1 MGGLFRKLLIYICK
15 PIYCLIVYTYKIFYS
30 IASTR
35 FLKDDLI
42 QQFSSNIYVLVSAV
56 MLFAFSITILSAIVN
71 PDLLTDNKKGVAAL
85 FKRSIIALVLM
96 VLVPFAFN
104 QLYAIQDSIM
114 SHSLIEKIVVG
125 INYDCD
131 RSSDSKCEAGGNGG
145 QVIAGTLI
153 SSVLY
158 PAETADGSDISVDA
172 EDTDMS
178 ENYKKMVSEDIRYI
192 GKVAKDINNTVDDST
207 KLHYDFDDDAYAYHF
222 DGLIALVA
230 GLITVYIL
238 IIYSIDVAVR
248 VFKLA
253 FLELTAP
260 ISIVAYVGVGDKILS
275 SWFKEL
281 GKTYGELFVRIVAIA
296 FYLFLIHNLDA
307 FMSEFTSGDWIS
319 VLKVFLIIGMLI
331 FVKQVPDMLGR
342 IFVVDIKSKGGIG
355 GRLGEMAAVGKQAQ
369 AAWGGI
375 KQAAKLGAGVAGLGL
390 AAAANPF
397 AAAGVGLAHH
407 AWNKGFKFKSLS
419 ARPGKE
425 TATGKFLTAGRKTAG
440 SYLRGK
446 GLVSGL
452 NDAKK
457 SYSESDFGIEHIANK
472 NYNKDK
478 KETEKFNAKMG
489 NNSDGMVE
497 DSELARDKFTTNSK
511 KDLGRTRGDAV
522 NALLDADIRKAKL
535 EKITSDKDAIVSNL
549 DVMRANA
556 KTVEAQNAISDLK
569 NGLLTGKYTADV
581 FRQRMNGLI
590 ERGIINGSD
599 GGTISAKL
607 DSIQNKI
614 ASDSEISKYLLDK
627 DNKLNF
633 GASGLGKATDI
644 AKTKAEAAKSTYDNL
659 YKGSTE
665 SDKQE
670 MDRYMAQSEKIVT
683 KSVEQAQGEEKIS
696 HKEDI
701 HYDIQNQTINST
713 DSATSN
719 NESTPIQETINR
731 AANVHDAPTRE
742 EHMRIQDEYNS
753 LFNSDVGA
761 RYLDANERE
770 DDRIHGTGNA
780 NAGSTAGSATA
791 GAAMGS
797 STGSSSVQVE
807 GLDDLFNNLNKTI
820 TSNSDNTNK
829 ILEDQLNEQKSMN
842 NELKNQTNSINNVD
856 SKLSGL
862 RNDINNNLNDIKK
875 SFDDSNTNSGE

>member
-85 FKRSIIALVLM
+85 FKRSIIALALM

-104 QLYAIQDSIM
+104 ELYDIQDSVM

-125 INYDCD
+125 ISYDCD
-131 RSSDSKCEAGGNGG
+131 PSTDSKCEIGGNGG

-158 PAETADGSDISVDA
+158 PEETADGSDIKIDSDN
-172 EDTDMS
+172 TDIS

-192 GKVAKDINNTVDDST
+192 GKVAKDINKTVDDST
-207 KLHYDFDDDAYAYHF
+207 KLHYDFDDESYAFHF

-260 ISIVAYVGVGDKILS
+260 ISIVAYVGVGDKMLS

-281 GKTYGELFVRIVAIA
+281 GKTYGELFVRIVVIA
-296 FYLFLIHNLDA
+296 FYLFLIHNLDS
-307 FMSEFTSGDWIS
+307 FMSQFTTGDFIS
-319 VLKVFLIIGMLI
+319 VLKVFLIVGMLM
-331 FVKQVPDMLGR
+331 FVKEAPDIIGRLLGFK
-342 IFVVDIKSKGGIG
+342 IELKGGIG
-355 GRLGEMAAVGKQAQ
+355 GRLGSMAAVGKQAQ

-407 AWNKGFKFKSLS
+407 AWNKGFKSVG

-425 TATGKFLTAGRKTAG
+425 TATGKFLAGGGKTAG
-440 SYLRGK
+440 AYLRGK
-446 GLVSGL
+446 GLVPGL
-452 NDAKK
+452 KDAKK
-457 SYSESDFGIEHIANK
+457 TYSESDFGLEHIANK
-472 NYNKDK
+472 NYNKNK
-478 KETEKFNAKMG
+478 KETERFNAKMG
-489 NNSDGMVE
+489 NNKYGMVE
-497 DSELARDKFTTNSK
+497 DSELARNNFIGNSK
-511 KDLGRTRGDAV
+511 KDLGKTRGDAV
-522 NALLDADIRKAKL
+522 NVLLDANIQKAKL

-569 NGLLTGKYTADV
+569 NGLLTGKYTADS
-581 FRQRMNGLI
+581 FRQSMNGLI

-614 ASDSEISKYLLDK
+614 ASDEDISKYLV
-627 DNKLNF
+627 NENGTLNF
-633 GASGLGKATDI
+633 GSSGLGAVTNIANTKASD
-644 AKTKAEAAKSTYDNL
+644 AKTTYDNL
-659 YKGSTE
+659 YKGSSE
-665 SDKQE
+665 SDKKE

-696 HKEDI
+696 HKEDK
-701 HYDIQNQTINST
+701 HYDVQDQTINST

-719 NESTPIQETINR
+719 NESTPIQEAINR

-780 NAGSTAGSATA
+780 NTGSAAGSATA
-791 GAAMGS
+791 GAAMDS

>member
-30 IASTR
+30 LASTR

-56 MLFAFSITILSAIVN
+56 MLFAFSVTILSAIVN

-85 FKRSIIALVLM
+85 FKRSIIALALM
-96 VLVPFAFN
+96 VLIPFAFN
-104 QLYAIQDSIM
+104 ELYDIQDSVM

-131 RSSDSKCEAGGNGG
+131 PSTDSKCEIGGNGG

-158 PAETADGSDISVDA
+158 PAGDDISVKADIS
-172 EDTDMS
+172 D
-178 ENYKKMVSEDIRYI
+178 NYKKTVSEDIRYI
-192 GKVAKDINNTVDDST
+192 GKVAKDINVTVDDST
-207 KLHYDFDDDAYAYHF
+207 KLHYDFDDESYAFHF

-260 ISIVAYVGVGDKILS
+260 ISIVAYVGVGDKMLL

-281 GKTYGELFVRIVAIA
+281 GKTYGELFVRIVVIA

-307 FMSEFTSGDWIS
+307 FMSEFTTGDFIS
-319 VLKVFLIIGMLI
+319 VLKVFLIIGMLM
-331 FVKQVPDMLGR
+331 FVKEAPDIIGR
-342 IFVVDIKSKGGIG
+342 ILGFKIELKGGIG
-355 GRLGEMAAVGKQAQ
+355 GRLGSMAAVGKQAQ

-407 AWNKGFKFKSLS
+407 AWNKGFKSLG

-425 TATGKFLTAGRKTAG
+425 TATGKFLAGGGKTAG
-440 SYLRGK
+440 AYLRGK

-452 NDAKK
+452 KDAKK
-457 SYSESDFGIEHIANK
+457 TYSESDFGLEHIANK
-472 NYNKDK
+472 NYNKNK
-478 KETEKFNAKMG
+478 KETEKFNDKMG
-489 NNSDGMVE
+489 NNKYGMVE
-497 DSELARDKFTTNSK
+497 DSELARNNFIGNSK
-511 KDLGRTRGDAV
+511 KDLGKTRGDAV
-522 NALLDADIRKAKL
+522 NALLDANIQKAKL
-535 EKITSDKDAIVSNL
+535 EKIASDKDAIVSNL

-569 NGLLTGKYTADV
+569 NGLLTGKYTADS
-581 FRQRMNGLI
+581 FRQSMNGLI

-614 ASDSEISKYLLDK
+614 ASDEDISKYLV
-627 DNKLNF
+627 NENGTLNF
-633 GASGLGKATDI
+633 GSSGLGAVTNI
-644 AKTKAEAAKSTYDNL
+644 ANTKASDAKATYDNL
-659 YKGSTE
+659 YKGSSE
-665 SDKQE
+665 SDKNE

-701 HYDIQNQTINST
+701 HYDIGNTGSVMGSQTLEGAGSSFVSNSNST
-713 DSATSN
+713 NPQN
-719 NESTPIQETINR
+719 NTTQSTQSDDTD
-731 AANVHDAPTRE
+731 DALDAMMNAQIAMNE
-742 EHMRIQDEYNS
+742 ERLDNS
-753 LFNSDVGA
+753 WKNQSTDDTYRRGTFEPQKNNNNSDDS
-761 RYLDANERE
+761 Y
-770 DDRIHGTGNA
+770 DDIFA
-780 NAGSTAGSATA
+780 D
-791 GAAMGS
+791 
-797 STGSSSVQVE
+797 QY
-807 GLDDLFNNLNKTI
+807 DNN
-820 TSNSDNTNK
+820 
-829 ILEDQLNEQKSMN
+829 
-842 NELKNQTNSINNVD
+842 
-856 SKLSGL
+856 
-862 RNDINNNLNDIKK
+862 
-875 SFDDSNTNSGE
+875 DSNPFADTDDKE

>member
-56 MLFAFSITILSAIVN
+56 MLFAFSVTILSAIVN

-85 FKRSIIALVLM
+85 FKRSIIALALM
-96 VLVPFAFN
+96 VLIPFAFN
-104 QLYAIQDSIM
+104 ELYDIQDSVM

-131 RSSDSKCEAGGNGG
+131 PSTDSKCEIGGNGG

-158 PAETADGSDISVDA
+158 PAGDDISVKADIS
-172 EDTDMS
+172 D
-178 ENYKKMVSEDIRYI
+178 NYKKTVSEDIRYI
-192 GKVAKDINNTVDDST
+192 GKVAKDINVTVDDST
-207 KLHYDFDDDAYAYHF
+207 KLHYDFDDESYAFHF

-260 ISIVAYVGVGDKILS
+260 ISIVAYVGVGDKMLL

-281 GKTYGELFVRIVAIA
+281 GKTYGELFVRIVVIA

-307 FMSEFTSGDWIS
+307 FMSEFTTGDFIS
-319 VLKVFLIIGMLI
+319 VLKVFLIIGMLM
-331 FVKQVPDMLGR
+331 FVKEAPDIIGR
-342 IFVVDIKSKGGIG
+342 ILGFKIELKGGIG
-355 GRLGEMAAVGKQAQ
+355 GRLGSMAAVGKQAQ

-407 AWNKGFKFKSLS
+407 AWNKGFKSLG

-425 TATGKFLTAGRKTAG
+425 TATGKFLAGGGKTAG
-440 SYLRGK
+440 AYLRGK

-452 NDAKK
+452 KDAKK
-457 SYSESDFGIEHIANK
+457 TYSESDFGLEHIANK
-472 NYNKDK
+472 NYNKNK
-478 KETEKFNAKMG
+478 KETEKFNDKMG
-489 NNSDGMVE
+489 NNKYGMVE
-497 DSELARDKFTTNSK
+497 DSELARNNFIGNSK
-511 KDLGRTRGDAV
+511 KDLGKTRGDAV
-522 NALLDADIRKAKL
+522 NALLDANIQKAKL
-535 EKITSDKDAIVSNL
+535 EKIASDKDAIVSNL

-569 NGLLTGKYTADV
+569 NGLLTGKYTADS
-581 FRQRMNGLI
+581 FRQSMNGLI

-614 ASDSEISKYLLDK
+614 ASDEDISKYLV
-627 DNKLNF
+627 NENGTLNF
-633 GASGLGKATDI
+633 RSSGLGAVTNI
-644 AKTKAEAAKSTYDNL
+644 ANTKASDAKATYDNL
-659 YKGSTE
+659 YKGSSE
-665 SDKQE
+665 SDKNE

-701 HYDIQNQTINST
+701 HYDIGNTGSVMGSQTLEGAGSSFVSNSNST
-713 DSATSN
+713 NPQN
-719 NESTPIQETINR
+719 NTTQNTQSDDTDDALDAMMNAQIAMNEERLDNSWKNQSTDDTYRRGTFEPQKN
-731 AANVHDAPTRE
+731 N
-742 EHMRIQDEYNS
+742 N
-753 LFNSDVGA
+753 NSDDS
-761 RYLDANERE
+761 Y
-770 DDRIHGTGNA
+770 DDIFA
-780 NAGSTAGSATA
+780 D
-791 GAAMGS
+791 
-797 STGSSSVQVE
+797 QY
-807 GLDDLFNNLNKTI
+807 DNN
-820 TSNSDNTNK
+820 
-829 ILEDQLNEQKSMN
+829 
-842 NELKNQTNSINNVD
+842 
-856 SKLSGL
+856 
-862 RNDINNNLNDIKK
+862 
-875 SFDDSNTNSGE
+875 DSNPFVDTDDKE

>member
-131 RSSDSKCEAGGNGG
+131 RSTDSKCEAGGNGG

-238 IIYSIDVAVR
+238 VIYSIDVAVR

-260 ISIVAYVGVGDKILS
+260 ISIVAYVGVGDKMLL

-281 GKTYGELFVRIVAIA
+281 GKTYGELFVRIVVIA

-307 FMSEFTSGDWIS
+307 FMSEFTTGDFIS
-319 VLKVFLIIGMLI
+319 VLKVFLIIGMLM
-331 FVKQVPDMLGR
+331 FVKEAPDIIGR
-342 IFVVDIKSKGGIG
+342 ILGFKIELKGGIG
-355 GRLGEMAAVGKQAQ
+355 GRLGSMAAVGKQAQ

-407 AWNKGFKFKSLS
+407 AWNKGFKSLG

-457 SYSESDFGIEHIANK
+457 SYSESDFGLEHIANK

-489 NNSDGMVE
+489 NNVYGMVE

-511 KDLGRTRGDAV
+511 KDLGKTRGDAV
-522 NALLDADIRKAKL
+522 NALLDADIQKAKL

-569 NGLLTGKYTADV
+569 NGLLTGKFTADS
-581 FRQRMNGLI
+581 FRQSMNNLI
-590 ERGIINGSD
+590 DRGIINGSD
-599 GGTISAKL
+599 GGTISSKL

-614 ASDSEISKYLLDK
+614 ESDSEISKYLLDK
-627 DNKLNF
+627 DGNLKF

-659 YKGSTE
+659 YKGLSE

-683 KSVEQAQGEEKIS
+683 ASVKEAQGTVKIDHS
-696 HKEDI
+696 KDDHYKLDYSNMNLYGSSGIFSSPTISNSEDSLNIDFSNFSNTIENSKYTTPDITGVKTGLNLNQQQVDKQNEDI
-701 HYDIQNQTINST
+701 EKAKLEDDVERLMRKYDQQ
-713 DSATSN
+713 DSN
-719 NESTPIQETINR
+719 NSG
-731 AANVHDAPTRE
+731 
-742 EHMRIQDEYNS
+742 S
-753 LFNSDVGA
+753 KFKLK
-761 RYLDANERE
+761 
-770 DDRIHGTGNA
+770 DD
-780 NAGSTAGSATA
+780 
-791 GAAMGS
+791 
-797 STGSSSVQVE
+797 
-807 GLDDLFNNLNKTI
+807 DK
-820 TSNSDNTNK
+820 
-829 ILEDQLNEQKSMN
+829 
-842 NELKNQTNSINNVD
+842 
-856 SKLSGL
+856 
-862 RNDINNNLNDIKK
+862 
-875 SFDDSNTNSGE
+875 

>member
-131 RSSDSKCEAGGNGG
+131 RSTDSKCEAGGNGG

-238 IIYSIDVAVR
+238 VIYSIDVAVR

-260 ISIVAYVGVGDKILS
+260 ISIVAYVGVGDKMLL

-281 GKTYGELFVRIVAIA
+281 GKTYGELFVRIVVIA

-307 FMSEFTSGDWIS
+307 FMSEFTTGDFIS
-319 VLKVFLIIGMLI
+319 VLKVFLIISMLM
-331 FVKQVPDMLGR
+331 FVKEAPDIIGR
-342 IFVVDIKSKGGIG
+342 ILGFKIELKGGIG
-355 GRLGEMAAVGKQAQ
+355 GKLGSMAAVGKQAQ

-407 AWNKGFKFKSLS
+407 AWNKGFKSLG

-457 SYSESDFGIEHIANK
+457 SYSESDFGLEHIANK

-489 NNSDGMVE
+489 NNVYGMVE

-511 KDLGRTRGDAV
+511 KDLGKTRGDAV
-522 NALLDADIRKAKL
+522 NALLDADIQKAKL

-569 NGLLTGKYTADV
+569 NGLLTGKFTADS
-581 FRQRMNGLI
+581 FRQSMNNLI
-590 ERGIINGSD
+590 DRGIINGSD
-599 GGTISAKL
+599 GGTISSKL

-614 ASDSEISKYLLDK
+614 ESDSEISKYLLDK
-627 DNKLNF
+627 DGNLKF

-659 YKGSTE
+659 YKGLSE

-683 KSVEQAQGEEKIS
+683 ASVKEAQGTVKIDHS
-696 HKEDI
+696 KDDHYKLDYSNMNLQGSSGIFSSPTISNSEDSLNIDFSNFSNTIENSKYTTPDITGVKTGLNLNQQQVDKQNEDI
-701 HYDIQNQTINST
+701 EKAKLEDDVERLMRKYDQQ
-713 DSATSN
+713 DSN
-719 NESTPIQETINR
+719 NSGSKFKIK
-731 AANVHDAPTRE
+731 
-742 EHMRIQDEYNS
+742 
-753 LFNSDVGA
+753 
-761 RYLDANERE
+761 
-770 DDRIHGTGNA
+770 DD
-780 NAGSTAGSATA
+780 
-791 GAAMGS
+791 
-797 STGSSSVQVE
+797 
-807 GLDDLFNNLNKTI
+807 DK
-820 TSNSDNTNK
+820 
-829 ILEDQLNEQKSMN
+829 
-842 NELKNQTNSINNVD
+842 
-856 SKLSGL
+856 
-862 RNDINNNLNDIKK
+862 
-875 SFDDSNTNSGE
+875 

>member
-56 MLFAFSITILSAIVN
+56 MLFAFSVTILSAIVN

-85 FKRSIIALVLM
+85 FKRSIIALALM
-96 VLVPFAFN
+96 VLIPFAFN
-104 QLYAIQDSIM
+104 ELYDIQDSVM

-131 RSSDSKCEAGGNGG
+131 PSTDSKCEIGGNGG

-158 PAETADGSDISVDA
+158 PAGDDISVKADIS
-172 EDTDMS
+172 D
-178 ENYKKMVSEDIRYI
+178 NYKKTVSEDIRYI
-192 GKVAKDINNTVDDST
+192 GKVAKDINVTVDDST
-207 KLHYDFDDDAYAYHF
+207 KLHYDFDDESYAFHF

-260 ISIVAYVGVGDKILS
+260 ISIVAYVGVGEKMLS

-296 FYLFLIHNLDA
+296 FYLFLIHNLDE
-307 FMSEFTSGDWIS
+307 FMSAFNDGDWIS
-319 VLKVFLIIGMLI
+319 VLKVFLIVGMLI

-342 IFVVDIKSKGGIG
+342 IFGVDIKSKGGIG
-355 GRLGEMAAVGKQAQ
+355 GRLGQMAAVGKQAQ

-407 AWNKGFKFKSLS
+407 AWNKGFKSLG

-425 TATGKFLTAGRKTAG
+425 TATGKFLAGGGKTAG
-440 SYLRGK
+440 AYLRGK

-452 NDAKK
+452 KDAKK
-457 SYSESDFGIEHIANK
+457 TYSESDFGLEHIANK
-472 NYNKDK
+472 NYNKNK
-478 KETEKFNAKMG
+478 KETEKFNDKMG
-489 NNSDGMVE
+489 NNKYGMVE
-497 DSELARDKFTTNSK
+497 DSELARNNFIGNSK
-511 KDLGRTRGDAV
+511 KDLGKTRGDAV
-522 NALLDADIRKAKL
+522 NALLDANIQKAKL
-535 EKITSDKDAIVSNL
+535 EKIASDKDAIVSNL

-569 NGLLTGKYTADV
+569 NGLLTGKYTADS
-581 FRQRMNGLI
+581 FRQSMNGLI

-614 ASDSEISKYLLDK
+614 ASDEDISKYLV
-627 DNKLNF
+627 NENGTLNF
-633 GASGLGKATDI
+633 GSSGLGAVTNI
-644 AKTKAEAAKSTYDNL
+644 ANTKASDAKATYDNL
-659 YKGSTE
+659 YKGSSE
-665 SDKQE
+665 SDKNE

-701 HYDIQNQTINST
+701 HYDIGNTGSVMGSQTLEGAGSSFVSNSNST
-713 DSATSN
+713 NPQN
-719 NESTPIQETINR
+719 NTTQNTQSDDTDDALDAMMNAQIAMNEERLDNSWKNQSTDDTYRRGTFEPQKN
-731 AANVHDAPTRE
+731 N
-742 EHMRIQDEYNS
+742 N
-753 LFNSDVGA
+753 NSDDS
-761 RYLDANERE
+761 Y
-770 DDRIHGTGNA
+770 DDIFA
-780 NAGSTAGSATA
+780 D
-791 GAAMGS
+791 
-797 STGSSSVQVE
+797 QY
-807 GLDDLFNNLNKTI
+807 DNN
-820 TSNSDNTNK
+820 
-829 ILEDQLNEQKSMN
+829 
-842 NELKNQTNSINNVD
+842 
-856 SKLSGL
+856 
-862 RNDINNNLNDIKK
+862 
-875 SFDDSNTNSGE
+875 DSNPFADTDDKE

>member
-1 MGGLFRKLLIYICK
+1 MGGLFRKLPIYICK

-56 MLFAFSITILSAIVN
+56 MLFAFSVTILSAIVN

-85 FKRSIIALVLM
+85 FKRSIIALALM
-96 VLVPFAFN
+96 VLIPFAFN
-104 QLYAIQDSIM
+104 ELYDIQDSVM

-131 RSSDSKCEAGGNGG
+131 PSTDSKCEIGGNGG

-158 PAETADGSDISVDA
+158 PAGDDISVKADIS
-172 EDTDMS
+172 D
-178 ENYKKMVSEDIRYI
+178 NYKKTVSEDIRYI
-192 GKVAKDINNTVDDST
+192 GKVAKDINVTVDDST
-207 KLHYDFDDDAYAYHF
+207 KLHYDFDDESYAFHF

-260 ISIVAYVGVGDKILS
+260 ISIVAYVGVGEKMLS

-296 FYLFLIHNLDA
+296 FYLFLIHNLDE
-307 FMSEFTSGDWIS
+307 FMSAFNDGDWIS
-319 VLKVFLIIGMLI
+319 VLKVFLIVGMLI

-342 IFVVDIKSKGGIG
+342 IFGVDIKLKGGIG
-355 GRLGEMAAVGKQAQ
+355 GRLGQMAAVGKQAQ

-407 AWNKGFKFKSLS
+407 AWNKGFKSLG

-425 TATGKFLTAGRKTAG
+425 TATGKFLAGGGKTAG
-440 SYLRGK
+440 AYLRGK

-452 NDAKK
+452 KDAKK
-457 SYSESDFGIEHIANK
+457 TYSESDFGLEHIANK
-472 NYNKDK
+472 NYNKNK
-478 KETEKFNAKMG
+478 KETEKFNDKMG
-489 NNSDGMVE
+489 NNKYGMVE
-497 DSELARDKFTTNSK
+497 DSELARNNFIGNSK
-511 KDLGRTRGDAV
+511 KDLGKTRGDAV
-522 NALLDADIRKAKL
+522 NALLDANIQKAKL
-535 EKITSDKDAIVSNL
+535 EKIASDKDAIVSNL

-569 NGLLTGKYTADV
+569 NGLLTGKYTADS
-581 FRQRMNGLI
+581 FRQSMNGLI

-614 ASDSEISKYLLDK
+614 ASDEDISKYLV
-627 DNKLNF
+627 NENGTLNF
-633 GASGLGKATDI
+633 GSSGLGAVTNI
-644 AKTKAEAAKSTYDNL
+644 ANTKASDAKATYDNL
-659 YKGSTE
+659 YKGSSE
-665 SDKQE
+665 SDKNE

-701 HYDIQNQTINST
+701 HYDIGNTGSVMGSQTLEGAGSSFVSNSNST
-713 DSATSN
+713 NPQN
-719 NESTPIQETINR
+719 NTTQNTQSDDTDDALDAMMNAQIAMNEERLDNSWKNQSTDDTYRRGTFEPQKN
-731 AANVHDAPTRE
+731 N
-742 EHMRIQDEYNS
+742 N
-753 LFNSDVGA
+753 NSDDS
-761 RYLDANERE
+761 Y
-770 DDRIHGTGNA
+770 DDIFA
-780 NAGSTAGSATA
+780 D
-791 GAAMGS
+791 
-797 STGSSSVQVE
+797 QY
-807 GLDDLFNNLNKTI
+807 DNN
-820 TSNSDNTNK
+820 
-829 ILEDQLNEQKSMN
+829 
-842 NELKNQTNSINNVD
+842 
-856 SKLSGL
+856 
-862 RNDINNNLNDIKK
+862 
-875 SFDDSNTNSGE
+875 DSNPFVDTDDKE

>member
-56 MLFAFSITILSAIVN
+56 MLFAFSVTILSAIVN

-85 FKRSIIALVLM
+85 FKRSIIALALM
-96 VLVPFAFN
+96 VLIPFAFN
-104 QLYAIQDSIM
+104 ELYDIQDSVM

-131 RSSDSKCEAGGNGG
+131 PSTDSKCEIGGNGG

-158 PAETADGSDISVDA
+158 PAGDDISVKADIS
-172 EDTDMS
+172 D
-178 ENYKKMVSEDIRYI
+178 NYKKTVSEDIRYI
-192 GKVAKDINNTVDDST
+192 GKVAKDINVTVDDST
-207 KLHYDFDDDAYAYHF
+207 KLRYDFDDESYAFHF

-260 ISIVAYVGVGDKILS
+260 ISIVAYVGVGEKMLS

-296 FYLFLIHNLDA
+296 FYLFLIHNLDE
-307 FMSEFTSGDWIS
+307 FMSAFNDGDWIS
-319 VLKVFLIIGMLI
+319 VLKVFLIVGMLI

-342 IFVVDIKSKGGIG
+342 IFGVDIKSKGGIG
-355 GRLGEMAAVGKQAQ
+355 GRLGQMAAVGKQAQ

-407 AWNKGFKFKSLS
+407 AWNKGFKSLG

-425 TATGKFLTAGRKTAG
+425 TATGKFLAGGGKTAG
-440 SYLRGK
+440 AYLRGK

-452 NDAKK
+452 KDAKK
-457 SYSESDFGIEHIANK
+457 TYSESDFGLEHIANK
-472 NYNKDK
+472 NYNKNK
-478 KETEKFNAKMG
+478 KETEKFNDKMG
-489 NNSDGMVE
+489 NNKYGMVE
-497 DSELARDKFTTNSK
+497 DSELARNNFIGNSK
-511 KDLGRTRGDAV
+511 KDLGKTRGDAV
-522 NALLDADIRKAKL
+522 NALLDANIQKAKL
-535 EKITSDKDAIVSNL
+535 EKIASDKDAIVSNL

-569 NGLLTGKYTADV
+569 NGLLTGKYTADS
-581 FRQRMNGLI
+581 FRQSMNGLI

-614 ASDSEISKYLLDK
+614 ASDEDISKYLV
-627 DNKLNF
+627 NENGTLNF
-633 GASGLGKATDI
+633 GSSGLGAVTNI
-644 AKTKAEAAKSTYDNL
+644 ANTKASDAKATYDNL
-659 YKGSTE
+659 YKGSSE
-665 SDKQE
+665 SDKNE

-696 HKEDI
+696 HKEDM
-701 HYDIQNQTINST
+701 HYDIGNTGSVMGSQTLEGAGSSFVSNSNST
-713 DSATSN
+713 NPQN
-719 NESTPIQETINR
+719 NTTQNTQSDDTDDALDAMMNAQIAMNEERLDNSWKNQSTDDTYRRGTFEPQKN
-731 AANVHDAPTRE
+731 N
-742 EHMRIQDEYNS
+742 N
-753 LFNSDVGA
+753 NSDDS
-761 RYLDANERE
+761 Y
-770 DDRIHGTGNA
+770 DDIFA
-780 NAGSTAGSATA
+780 D
-791 GAAMGS
+791 
-797 STGSSSVQVE
+797 QY
-807 GLDDLFNNLNKTI
+807 DNN
-820 TSNSDNTNK
+820 
-829 ILEDQLNEQKSMN
+829 
-842 NELKNQTNSINNVD
+842 
-856 SKLSGL
+856 
-862 RNDINNNLNDIKK
+862 
-875 SFDDSNTNSGE
+875 DSNPFADTDDKE

>member
-56 MLFAFSITILSAIVN
+56 MLFAFSVTILSAIVN

-85 FKRSIIALVLM
+85 FKRSIIALALM
-96 VLVPFAFN
+96 VLIPFAFN
-104 QLYAIQDSIM
+104 ELYDIQDSVM

-131 RSSDSKCEAGGNGG
+131 PSTDSKCEIGGNGG

-158 PAETADGSDISVDA
+158 PAGDDISVKADIS
-172 EDTDMS
+172 D
-178 ENYKKMVSEDIRYI
+178 NYKKTVSEDIRYI
-192 GKVAKDINNTVDDST
+192 GKVAKDINVTVDDST
-207 KLHYDFDDDAYAYHF
+207 KLHYDFDDESYAFHF

-260 ISIVAYVGVGDKILS
+260 ISIVAYVGVGEKMLS

-296 FYLFLIHNLDA
+296 FYLFLIHNLDE
-307 FMSEFTSGDWIS
+307 FMSAFNDGDWIS
-319 VLKVFLIIGMLI
+319 VLKVFLIVGMLI

-342 IFVVDIKSKGGIG
+342 IFGVDIKSKGGIG
-355 GRLGEMAAVGKQAQ
+355 GRLGQMAAVGKQAQ

-407 AWNKGFKFKSLS
+407 AWNKGFKSLG

-425 TATGKFLTAGRKTAG
+425 TATGKFLAGGGKTAG
-440 SYLRGK
+440 AYLRGK

-452 NDAKK
+452 KDAKK
-457 SYSESDFGIEHIANK
+457 TYSESDFGLEHIANK
-472 NYNKDK
+472 NYNKNK
-478 KETEKFNAKMG
+478 KETEKFNDKMG
-489 NNSDGMVE
+489 NNKYGMVE
-497 DSELARDKFTTNSK
+497 DSELARNNFIGNSK
-511 KDLGRTRGDAV
+511 KDLGKTRGDAV
-522 NALLDADIRKAKL
+522 NALLDANIQKAKL
-535 EKITSDKDAIVSNL
+535 EKIASDKDAIVSNL

-569 NGLLTGKYTADV
+569 NGLLTGKYTADS
-581 FRQRMNGLI
+581 FRQSMNGLI
-590 ERGIINGSD
+590 ERGIINGSE

-614 ASDSEISKYLLDK
+614 ASDEDISKYLV
-627 DNKLNF
+627 NENGTLNF
-633 GASGLGKATDI
+633 GSSGLGAVTNI
-644 AKTKAEAAKSTYDNL
+644 ANTKASDAKATYDNL
-659 YKGSTE
+659 YKGSSE
-665 SDKQE
+665 SDKNE

-701 HYDIQNQTINST
+701 HYDIGNTGSVMGSQTLEGAGSSFVSNSNST
-713 DSATSN
+713 NPQN
-719 NESTPIQETINR
+719 NTTQNTQSDDTDDALDAMMNAQIAMNEERLDNSWKNQSTDDTYRRGTFEPQKN
-731 AANVHDAPTRE
+731 N
-742 EHMRIQDEYNS
+742 N
-753 LFNSDVGA
+753 NSDDS
-761 RYLDANERE
+761 Y
-770 DDRIHGTGNA
+770 DDIFA
-780 NAGSTAGSATA
+780 D
-791 GAAMGS
+791 
-797 STGSSSVQVE
+797 QY
-807 GLDDLFNNLNKTI
+807 DNN
-820 TSNSDNTNK
+820 
-829 ILEDQLNEQKSMN
+829 
-842 NELKNQTNSINNVD
+842 
-856 SKLSGL
+856 
-862 RNDINNNLNDIKK
+862 
-875 SFDDSNTNSGE
+875 DSNPFADTDDKE

>member
-56 MLFAFSITILSAIVN
+56 MLFAFSVTILSAIVN

-85 FKRSIIALVLM
+85 FKRSIIALALM
-96 VLVPFAFN
+96 VLIPFAFN
-104 QLYAIQDSIM
+104 ELYDIQDSVM

-131 RSSDSKCEAGGNGG
+131 PSTDSECEIGGNGG

-158 PAETADGSDISVDA
+158 PAGDDISVKADIS
-172 EDTDMS
+172 D
-178 ENYKKMVSEDIRYI
+178 NYKKTVSEDIRYI
-192 GKVAKDINNTVDDST
+192 GKVAKDINVTVDDST
-207 KLHYDFDDDAYAYHF
+207 KLHYDFDDESYAFHF

-230 GLITVYIL
+230 GLITAYIL

-260 ISIVAYVGVGDKILS
+260 ISIVAYVGVGEKMLS

-296 FYLFLIHNLDA
+296 FYLFLIHNLDE
-307 FMSEFTSGDWIS
+307 FMSAFNDGDWIS
-319 VLKVFLIIGMLI
+319 VLKVFLIVGMLI

-342 IFVVDIKSKGGIG
+342 IFGVDIKLKGGIG
-355 GRLGEMAAVGKQAQ
+355 GRLGSMAAVGKQAQ

-390 AAAANPF
+390 AAANPF

-407 AWNKGFKFKSLS
+407 AWNKGFKSLG

-425 TATGKFLTAGRKTAG
+425 TATGKFLVGGGKTAG
-440 SYLRGK
+440 AYLRGK

-452 NDAKK
+452 KDAKK
-457 SYSESDFGIEHIANK
+457 TYSESDFGLEHIANK
-472 NYNKDK
+472 NYNKNK
-478 KETEKFNAKMG
+478 KETEKFNDKMG
-489 NNSDGMVE
+489 NNKYGMVE
-497 DSELARDKFTTNSK
+497 DSELARNNFIGNSK
-511 KDLGRTRGDAV
+511 KDLGKTRGDAV
-522 NALLDADIRKAKL
+522 NALLDANIQKAKL
-535 EKITSDKDAIVSNL
+535 EKIASDKDAIVSNL

-569 NGLLTGKYTADV
+569 NGLLTGKYTADS
-581 FRQRMNGLI
+581 FRQSMNGLI

-614 ASDSEISKYLLDK
+614 ASDEDISKYLV
-627 DNKLNF
+627 NENGTLNF
-633 GASGLGKATDI
+633 GSSGLGAVTNI
-644 AKTKAEAAKSTYDNL
+644 ANTKASDAKATYDNL
-659 YKGSTE
+659 YKGSSE
-665 SDKQE
+665 SDKNE

-683 KSVEQAQGEEKIS
+683 KSVQQAQGATKVDNKNDS
-696 HKEDI
+696 H
-701 HYDIQNQTINST
+701 YQMGYTGTNST
-713 DSATSN
+713 QSSSTSN
-719 NESTPIQETINR
+719 NSSVSSDGLNIDLSTT
-731 AANVHDAPTRE
+731 APE
-742 EHMRIQDEYNS
+742 PLKPDDYN
-753 LFNSDVGA
+753 
-761 RYLDANERE
+761 
-770 DDRIHGTGNA
+770 I
-780 NAGSTAGSATA
+780 
-791 GAAMGS
+791 
-797 STGSSSVQVE
+797 SSSGGLHLNQQQVE
-807 GLDDLFNNLNKTI
+807 EQRLDSERAKLDD
-820 TSNSDNTNK
+820 D
-829 ILEDQLNEQKSMN
+829 LERM
-842 NELKNQTNSINNVD
+842 T
-856 SKLSGL
+856 
-862 RNDINNNLNDIKK
+862 NDINKMSSNDNNQKFKLKD
-875 SFDDSNTNSGE
+875 E

>member
-56 MLFAFSITILSAIVN
+56 MLFAFSVTILSAIVN

-85 FKRSIIALVLM
+85 FKRSIIALALM
-96 VLVPFAFN
+96 VLIPFAFN
-104 QLYAIQDSIM
+104 ELYDIQDSVM

-131 RSSDSKCEAGGNGG
+131 PSTDSECEIGGNGG

-158 PAETADGSDISVDA
+158 PAGDDISVKADIS
-172 EDTDMS
+172 D
-178 ENYKKMVSEDIRYI
+178 NYKKTVSEDIRYI
-192 GKVAKDINNTVDDST
+192 GKVAKDINVTVDDST
-207 KLHYDFDDDAYAYHF
+207 KLHYDFDDESYAFHF

-260 ISIVAYVGVGDKILS
+260 ISIVAYVGVGEKMLS

-296 FYLFLIHNLDA
+296 FYLFLIHNLDE
-307 FMSEFTSGDWIS
+307 FMSAFNDGDWIS
-319 VLKVFLIIGMLI
+319 VLKVFLIVGMLI

-342 IFVVDIKSKGGIG
+342 IFGVDIKLKGGIG
-355 GRLGEMAAVGKQAQ
+355 GRLGSMAAVGKQAQ

-407 AWNKGFKFKSLS
+407 AWNKGFKSLG

-425 TATGKFLTAGRKTAG
+425 TATGKFLAGGGKTAG
-440 SYLRGK
+440 AYLRGK

-452 NDAKK
+452 KDAKK
-457 SYSESDFGIEHIANK
+457 TYSESDFGLEHIANK
-472 NYNKDK
+472 NYNKNK
-478 KETEKFNAKMG
+478 KETEKFNDKMG
-489 NNSDGMVE
+489 NNKYGMVE
-497 DSELARDKFTTNSK
+497 DSELARNNFIGNSK
-511 KDLGRTRGDAV
+511 KDLGKTRGDAV
-522 NALLDADIRKAKL
+522 NALLDANIQKAKL
-535 EKITSDKDAIVSNL
+535 EKIASDKDSIVSNL

-569 NGLLTGKYTADV
+569 NGLLTGKYTADS
-581 FRQRMNGLI
+581 FRQSMNGLI

-614 ASDSEISKYLLDK
+614 ASDEDISKYLV
-627 DNKLNF
+627 NENGTLNF
-633 GASGLGKATDI
+633 GSSGLGAVTNI
-644 AKTKAEAAKSTYDNL
+644 ANTKASDAKATYDNL
-659 YKGSTE
+659 YKGSSE
-665 SDKQE
+665 SDKNE

-701 HYDIQNQTINST
+701 HYDIGN
-713 DSATSN
+713 
-719 NESTPIQETINR
+719 
-731 AANVHDAPTRE
+731 
-742 EHMRIQDEYNS
+742 
-753 LFNSDVGA
+753 
-761 RYLDANERE
+761 
-770 DDRIHGTGNA
+770 TG
-780 NAGSTAGSATA
+780 SV
-791 GAAMGS
+791 MGS
-797 STGSSSVQVE
+797 QTLEGTGSSFV
-807 GLDDLFNNLNKTI
+807 
-820 TSNSDNTNK
+820 SNSNSTNPQNNTTQNTQSDDTDDALDAMMNAQIAMNEERLDN
-829 ILEDQLNEQKSMN
+829 SW
-842 NELKNQTNSINNVD
+842 KNQSTD
-856 SKLSGL
+856 DTYRRGTFEPQK
-862 RNDINNNLNDIKK
+862 NNNN
-875 SFDDSNTNSGE
+875 SDDSYDDIFADQYDNNDSNPFADTDDKE